1 MVACVGP
8 QPGEG
13 FGRIDAGA
21 CGDHAFGL
29 LDHDTAGQGSG
40 ELLVQLLGFNA
51 GPVLQYA
58 DGGDVGE
65 RPGDDD
71 VGLVRRGTSTLVMG
85 RSLDGGEEQGARCD
99 GTLASLEEAPDQN
112 PPRRTSHRAL
122 IRLPGTP
129 GLRLRRSRRP
139 HSPVRSTR
147 G

>member
-1 MVACVGP
+1 MLVRAEITPLACSTTI
-8 QPGEG
+8 
-13 FGRIDAGA
+13 R
-21 CGDHAFGL
+21 
-29 LDHDTAGQGSG
+29 
-40 ELLVQLLGFNA
+40 LVRAAESCSFSCWASMLA
-51 GPVLQYA
+51 RCCKHA

-71 VGLVRRGTSTLVMG
+71 VGLVHRDTLVMG

-139 HSPVRSTR
+139 HSPVGSTR